1 MPDRPCVISSACG
14 STWLGHSARDLGPF
28 SRMPPEG
35 GFRVLSRRPVPPSAT
50 GPVSSVEVAA
60 GPQARGGGGK
70 CAGGQRRADRFRNH
84 DHPLRITKRLYGRL
98 SVGVSTRLTTMKGA
112 WPSCNTSASSP
123 HRLLSDLRN
132 V

>member
-1 MPDRPCVISSACG
+1 
-14 STWLGHSARDLGPF
+14 
-28 SRMPPEG
+28 MPPEG

-84 DHPLRITKRLYGRL
+84 DQPLRITKRLYRSIVGRL
-98 SVGVSTRLTTMKGA
+98 LDTFNNDERGVSVLQHFRKLASPAFSGNYGMFERIIGTCGDRKTGFDAAVGA
-112 WPSCNTSASSP
+112 N
-123 HRLLSDLRN
+123 R